1 MQVSILNQKNTDASI
16 KNLEVQVGQLEKQMY
31 EHESGS
37 FSATIEVNPREQCK
51 AVTTRRGTVVGLK
64 EKNEFSENKTNEGV
78 EKTSDEKE
86 VVEKKQKNELLAK
99 EKELEKQK
107 LPASNKGKF
116 VLDHLPIEH
125 LPYPNTPSKK
135 DKEKQYSHFLDIFKK
150 TID

>member
-1 MQVSILNQKNTDASI
+1 MQVSISNQKNTDASI

-78 EKTSDEKE
+78 EKISEEKE
-86 VVEKKQKNELLAK
+86 VVEKEQRNELLAK
-99 EKELEKQK
+99 EKKEMSEVEKQK
-107 LPASNKGKF
+107 LKKIASNKVKV
-116 VLDHLPIEH
+116 VLDHPPIQH
-125 LPYPNTPSKK
+125 LPYPNAPSKK
-135 DKEKQYSHFLDIFKK
+135 DKEK
-150 TID
+150 